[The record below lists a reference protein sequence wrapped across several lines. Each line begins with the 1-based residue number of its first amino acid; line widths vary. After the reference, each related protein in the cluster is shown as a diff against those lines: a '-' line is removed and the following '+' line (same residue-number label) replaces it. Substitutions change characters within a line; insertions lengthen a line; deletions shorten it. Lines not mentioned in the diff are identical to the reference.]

1 MRGKIGIDYMFGLAV
16 VNAAPTLP
24 PSDAACKRADHE
36 VAVYAAGAGL
46 DLAQPLTDLDISQAV
61 QLILDQLRDPL
72 EK

>member
-46 DLAQPLTDLDISQAV
+46 DLA
-61 QLILDQLRDPL
+61 
-72 EK
+72 